1 MFVFRSLFFL
11 LICWTSITRA
21 EEAFSAGAPM
31 QGPVAFVYALYYP
44 SAPAVAPVAALATAA
59 TKLGGQVTLVQQFGK
74 EVSAPQASATWLTN
88 AQDSFTPPNM
98 QQIRYFGRGLSPQ
111 QAEELQLA
119 KLALVVEFRLPAAA
133 NYAGLRA
140 ADRLLAEVAEQTKGL
155 IWDEE
160 TREIFTVAAWR
171 ERHIDSW
178 QGDIPNVAKHTVIH
192 AYQGDK
198 LLRGI
203 TLGMAKFGLP
213 DVLMN
218 DFPRSNSAQ
227 AGDLIVALSQ
237 ALVEGAVIGPRSNIT
252 LDLSQFKHIEVKKT
266 QQTALADNARGTA
279 QLYFTK
285 GKREE
290 GDPQNRL
297 LEFYFDHYPG
307 PDRYARQTAL
317 FTTLYGFHD
326 GIMMIKH
333 NDAILAASK
342 AAKARLPALRV
353 AFNAGLRTGE
363 YIMVKAPFATPDDG
377 NEWMWVEVTRWD
389 EQEITGVLNNE
400 PANVPK
406 LHSGQI
412 VKVKVADV
420 FDYIR
425 YDGQGNEEGNE
436 SGKLIAKQR
445 AGK

>member
-1 MFVFRSLFFL
+1 
-11 LICWTSITRA
+11 
-21 EEAFSAGAPM
+21 M

-44 SAPAVAPVAALATAA
+44 SAPASEPVAALQAA
-59 TKLGGQVTLVQQFGK
+59 AQKQGGQITLVKDFDQAVK
-74 EVSAPQASATWLTN
+74 APQAMATWLNN

-98 QQIRYFGRGLSPQ
+98 QQIRYFGRGLSQQ

-119 KLALVVEFRLPAAA
+119 KLALVVEFRMPASPT
-133 NYAGLRA
+133 YAGLRA
-140 ADRLLAEVAEQTKGL
+140 ADRLLAEVAEQTQGL

-160 TREIFTVAAWR
+160 TREIFTAAAWR
-171 ERHIDSW
+171 ERHIEGW
-178 QGDIPNVAKHTVIH
+178 QGDVPNVARHTVIH

-203 TLGMAKFGLP
+203 TLGMGKFGLP
-213 DVLMN
+213 DVVMN

-227 AGDLIVALSQ
+227 AGNLIVALSQ
-237 ALVEGAVIGPRSNIT
+237 ALVEGAQVGPRSNFT
-252 LDLSQFKHIEVKKT
+252 LTLAQLRHQEVRAT
-266 QQTALADNARGTA
+266 QQAQMTDDAPGAA

-285 GKREE
+285 GKLEQ
-290 GDPQNRL
+290 GDPHNRL

-317 FTTLYGFHD
+317 FTTLYGFKD
-326 GIMMIKH
+326 GIMMIRH

-342 AAKARLPALRV
+342 AAKAKLPALRDAV
-353 AFNAGLRTGE
+353 NAGLRTGE
-363 YIMVKAPFATPDDG
+363 YIMVKAPFATPEDG
-377 NEWMWVEVTRWD
+377 NEWMWVEVTRWEGED
-389 EQEITGVLNNE
+389 ITGVLNNE
-400 PANVPK
+400 PANVPS

-412 VKVKVADV
+412 VKVRMQDV

-436 SGKLIAKQR
+436 SGKLISRQREAK
-445 AGK
+445 